1 MLQGIQKWI
10 ATAQNSPF
18 MENMDNEKLITFLT
32 SPIGLGIMATLVIIF
47 IFLKWNLSAVIAT
60 SLVAGIYV
68 VRYTISE
75 GDGPNDSIYL
85 FIGAAVA
92 LAGFIIYFTLM
103 REE

>member
-1 MLQGIQKWI
+1 MFEALQRWM

-18 MENMDNEKLITFLT
+18 MENMNNEKLITFLT
-32 SPIGLGIMATLVIIF
+32 SPVGLGIMTGLVVVF
-47 IFLKWNLSAVIAT
+47 VLLKWNLSAVVAT
-60 SLVAGIYV
+60 ALMAGIYV
-68 VRYTISE
+68 VRYTIKE

-92 LAGFIIYFTLM
+92 LGGFIIYFTLM

>member
-1 MLQGIQKWI
+1 MFEAMQRWM

-18 MENMDNEKLITFLT
+18 MENMNNEKLITFLT
-32 SPIGLGIMATLVIIF
+32 SPVGLGITIGLVVVF
-47 IFLKWNLSAVIAT
+47 ILLKWKLSAVIAT
-60 SLVAGIYV
+60 AIMAGIYV
-68 VRYTISE
+68 VRYTIRE

-85 FIGAAVA
+85 FIGGAVA